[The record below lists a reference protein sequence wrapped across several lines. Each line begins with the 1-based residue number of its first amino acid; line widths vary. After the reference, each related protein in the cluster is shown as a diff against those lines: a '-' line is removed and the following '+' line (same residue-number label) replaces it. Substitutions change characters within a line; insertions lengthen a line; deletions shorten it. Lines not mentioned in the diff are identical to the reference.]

1 MPAVLVVEDDPDIGK
16 LLMLLLG
23 RAGIDAVL
31 RTDGS
36 SGLAAVG
43 ELAPD
48 LVVLDVGLPVLDG
61 WQVLDAIRA
70 DGPRPPVLLLSAH
83 AQESDRQRGLALGA
97 DGFVLKPFDNDALV
111 ARLRALL
118 PAAPARD
125 GVR

>member
-1 MPAVLVVEDDPDIGK
+1 MPAVLVVEDDPDIGL
-16 LLMLLLG
+16 LLMLLLN

-31 RTDGS
+31 RKDGS

-43 ELAPD
+43 ELGPD
-48 LVVLDVGLPVLDG
+48 LVVLDVGLPILDG
-61 WQVLDAIRA
+61 WQVLAAIRA

-83 AQESDRQRGLALGA
+83 AQEADRERGLAMGA

-111 ARLRALL
+111 ARLRSLL
-118 PAAPARD
+118 PAEPTRD

>member
-16 LLMLLLG
+16 LIMLLLS

-48 LVVLDVGLPVLDG
+48 LVVLDVGLPIMDG

-70 DGPRPPVLLLSAH
+70 GGPRPPVLLLSAH
-83 AQESDRQRGLALGA
+83 AQQADRERGLAMGA
-97 DGFVLKPFDNDALV
+97 DGFVLKPFDNNALV

-118 PAAPARD
+118 PAEPARD

>member
-1 MPAVLVVEDDPDIGK
+1 MATVLVVEDDRDIGK
-16 LLMLLLG
+16 LIMLLLS

-43 ELAPD
+43 ELGPD
-48 LVVLDVGLPVLDG
+48 LVVLDVGLPIMDG

-83 AQESDRQRGLALGA
+83 AQEADRERGLALGA
-97 DGFVLKPFDNDALV
+97 DGFVLKPFDNNALV

-118 PAAPARD
+118 PAEPARD
-125 GVR
+125 SVR